1 MADFIDGHARVL
13 AVVRAMHKE
22 RTGHEYGAA
31 AWLAAQLGCTRQSVD
46 NYGKSRG
53 FPKKYAAKLMKITG
67 LTEDD
72 IWPGVSVTVDFPT
85 EVYDEVCTLP
95 DPVPIAVV
103 KLVRIGLKSTG

>member
-31 AWLAAQLGCTRQSVD
+31 AWLADQLGVTRQSVD
-46 NYGKSRG
+46 NWGKRDG
-53 FPKKYAAKLMKITG
+53 FPRKYAAKLKEITG
-67 LTEDD
+67 LTEADV
-72 IWPGVSVTVDFPT
+72 WPGVSVTVDFPT

-103 KLVRIGLKSTG
+103 KLVRIGLKNK